1 MPLDSRDDLTVP
13 DPALRRPFGR
23 TGLAVTPIC
32 VGTSPLASMPGLYGY
47 EVGEQRARAT
57 VEAVFDGPF
66 NFLDTSNNYGG
77 GSAER
82 RIGAVVR
89 QRGGVPAGF
98 VLATKVDADPDTGD
112 FSGERVRRSAEES
125 LERLGVGHVPLLYLH
140 DPEFHITFE
149 EAMSPGGAVEALVA
163 LRDAGV
169 ADHIG
174 IAGGP
179 VGLLRRYVATGVF
192 DAVISHNRW
201 TLVNREADPLLDEAR
216 ERGVAFVNGAPYG
229 GGMLVKGPDAQP
241 RYAYRDTGESIR
253 DAVRAMRRACDAHG
267 VPLAAAAL
275 QFSLHDP
282 RVTSTIVGVS
292 EPERLAETLSLAA
305 APIPPALWDELDRH
319 LPSPAAWLD

>member
-1 MPLDSRDDLTVP
+1 MPHDARDDLTVP
-13 DPALRRPFGR
+13 DPAMRRPFGR

-47 EVGEQRARAT
+47 EVGEERARAT

-89 QRGGVPAGF
+89 HRGGVPAGF
-98 VLATKVDADPDTGD
+98 VLATKVDADPETGD

-149 EAMSPGGAVEALVA
+149 EAMAPGGAVEALVA

-169 ADHIG
+169 AGHIG

-179 VGLLRRYVATGVF
+179 VGLLRRYVATGAF

-201 TLVNREADPLLDEAR
+201 TLVNREAGPLLDEAR

-241 RYAYRDTGESIR
+241 RYAYRDTGEPVR
-253 DAVRAMRRACDAHG
+253 DAVRAMRGVCDAHG

-275 QFSLHDP
+275 QFSLRDP
-282 RVTSTIVGVS
+282 RIASTIVGVS
-292 EPERLAETLSLAA
+292 EPGRLEETLRLAAT
-305 APIPPALWDELDRH
+305 PIPPGLWDELDRH